1 MSTLYELAG
10 ERLALQHK
18 LESMNLDE
26 ETIADTLEGDSVA
39 IQAKIE
45 AYGYVIRN
53 RNSFADAINA
63 EIVRLQSRLSA
74 EEKRVASIESWLLQ
88 NMNACGIKKIECPA
102 FTISVQDN
110 PPSVEVIDESLI
122 PAAFI
127 RTTEPKPPVTAPD
140 KRAILAELK
149 AGGNVPGCAIKQT
162 NRLVIK

>member
-1 MSTLYELAG
+1 MSSLYELTG

-18 LESMNLDE
+18 LEAMNLDE

-45 AYGYVIRN
+45 DYGYVIRN
-53 RNSFADAINA
+53 RNSFADAIKNEIARLNA
-63 EIVRLQSRLSA
+63 RLIA
-74 EEKRVASIESWLLQ
+74 EEKRVANIEAWLLQ

-110 PPSVEVIDESLI
+110 PPSVEVLDESQI
-122 PAAFI
+122 PAEYI
-127 RTTEPKPPVTAPD
+127 RTPEPKPPVPAPD
-140 KRAILAELK
+140 KRSILSALK
-149 AGGNVPGCAIKQT
+149 AGGDVPGCAIKQT